1 MDIPRKEIK
10 VIVEWTEKPTQE
22 MLNRV
27 YEGFYEGRR
36 AKKANSLSRETPH
49 QHSDTSQPVQP

>member
-1 MDIPRKEIK
+1 MRRREIK
-10 VIVEWTEKPTQE
+10 VVVEWTEKPTQE

-36 AKKANSLSRETPH
+36 AKKKASLLSRETPH